1 MKKFTAALLCVMLV
15 ICTSVTAFGATK
27 SDVKQKTET
36 AVAFAFDGN
45 YSKNGYDVSA
55 SKNLYIL
62 ARSGADI
69 SAYTDAYFK
78 SVSEAAQAGTLT
90 DPGTIGMAV
99 CIAKAAGI
107 DPENA
112 GGVNLA
118 DALNSADVSMVSSPY
133 NYFYAIEAAKALGLD
148 DTVKALSDTLAKY
161 YTVGTGTDFWSGYG
175 TSPDDLAMFI
185 LAMETAGEYEDY
197 VQDAFNILETFATPE
212 GYSNYGANADSTALA
227 LAAYCAAGNTEKA
240 NEIYDIL
247 INNFYDSET
256 GGFKA
261 DYDEYYATADA
272 VFALSFYMPLA
283 EADVTENT
291 TAPQENTTENTDE
304 GKDTDKQTT
313 VQNTQAAETTATQ
326 QNKNSATE
334 SGEKKSPATGA
345 QPAAAIF
352 AAAAALTAIAAIKR
366 KSK

>member
-27 SDVKQKTET
+27 SDVKQKTDT

-45 YSKNGYDVSA
+45 YSKNGYDVST

-78 SVSEAAQAGTLT
+78 SVSQAAKDSKLT

-99 CIAKAAGI
+99 CIAKAAGV

-112 GGVNLA
+112 DGVNLA
-118 DALNSADVSMVSSPY
+118 DALKSADVSVVSSPY

-148 DTVKALSDTLAKY
+148 DTVKALSDALAKY

-185 LAMETAGEYEDY
+185 LAMKTAGAYEEYTE
-197 VQDAFNILETFATPE
+197 DAFKLLETYYTE
-212 GYSNYGANADSTALA
+212 NGYSNYGANADSTALA
-227 LAAYCAAGNTEKA
+227 LAAYSAAGNTEKA
-240 NEIYDIL
+240 NAVYDIL
-247 INNFYDSET
+247 IKNFYDAQT

-283 EADVTENT
+283 EEGGQEST
-291 TAPQENTTENTDE
+291 TAPETT
-304 GKDTDKQTT
+304 
-313 VQNTQAAETTATQ
+313 TQAETTTAE
-326 QNKNSATE
+326 NKNSDSST
-334 SGEKKSPATGA
+334 KSPATGA
-345 QPAAAIF
+345 EIMPAVGAAAVAFMAIL
-352 AAAAALTAIAAIKR
+352 ATAKKKKA
-366 KSK
+366 

>member
-27 SDVKQKTET
+27 SDVKQKTDT

-45 YSKNGYDVSA
+45 YSKNGYDVST

-78 SVSEAAQAGTLT
+78 SVSQAAKDSKLT

-112 GGVNLA
+112 DGVNLA
-118 DALNSADVSMVSSPY
+118 EALKSADVSVVSSPY

-148 DTVKALSDTLAKY
+148 DTVKALSDALAKY

-185 LAMETAGEYEDY
+185 LAMKTAGAYEEYTE
-197 VQDAFNILETFATPE
+197 DAFKLLETYYTE
-212 GYSNYGANADSTALA
+212 NGYSNYGANADSTALA
-227 LAAYCAAGNTEKA
+227 LAAYSAAGNTEKA
-240 NEIYDIL
+240 NAVYDML
-247 INNFYDSET
+247 IKNFYDAET

-272 VFALSFYMPLA
+272 VFALSFYLPLA
-283 EADVTENT
+283 EEGG
-291 TAPQENTTENTDE
+291 QES
-304 GKDTDKQTT
+304 TT
-313 VQNTQAAETTATQ
+313 VPETTTQAETTTAE
-326 QNKNSATE
+326 NKNSDSST
-334 SGEKKSPATGA
+334 KSPATGA
-345 QPAAAIF
+345 EIMPAVSAAAVAFMAIL
-352 AAAAALTAIAAIKR
+352 ATAKKKKA
-366 KSK
+366 

>member
-27 SDVKQKTET
+27 SDVKQKTDT

-45 YSKNGYDVSA
+45 YSKNGYDVST

-78 SVSEAAQAGTLT
+78 SVSQAAKDSKLT

-107 DPENA
+107 DPKNA
-112 GGVNLA
+112 DGVNLA
-118 DALNSADVSMVSSPY
+118 DALKSADVSVVSSPY

-175 TSPDDLAMFI
+175 TSPDDLGMFI
-185 LAMETAGEYEDY
+185 LAMKTAGAYEEYTE
-197 VQDAFNILETFATPE
+197 DAFKLLETYYTE
-212 GYSNYGANADSTALA
+212 NGYSNYGANADSTALA
-227 LAAYCAAGNTEKA
+227 LAAYSAAGNTEKA
-240 NEIYDIL
+240 NAVYDML
-247 INNFYDSET
+247 IKNFYDEKT

-283 EADVTENT
+283 EDDSKDNTENT
-291 TAPQENTTENTDE
+291 TVP
-304 GKDTDKQTT
+304 
-313 VQNTQAAETTATQ
+313 ETTTKPETTTAG
-326 QNKNSATE
+326 NKNSDNST
-334 SGEKKSPATGA
+334 KSPATGA
-345 QPAAAIF
+345 EILPAVGAAAVS
-352 AAAAALTAIAAIKR
+352 LMAILAV
-366 KSK
+366 SKKKKA